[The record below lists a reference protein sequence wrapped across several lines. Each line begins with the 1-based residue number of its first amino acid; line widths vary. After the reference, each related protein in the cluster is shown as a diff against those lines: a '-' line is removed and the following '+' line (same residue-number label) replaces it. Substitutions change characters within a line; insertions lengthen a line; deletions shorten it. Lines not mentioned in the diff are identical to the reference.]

1 MENFIMNPQ
10 IEKLSRMLN
19 LSPYQSQTLVGGSDK
34 YNMSRLV
41 KRGGLL
47 YAPYNMRGVFG
58 RASDILRGRR
68 ADLIGYNKT
77 LLRGQRGIKFYAA
90 GYHCVRIGRFMY
102 YADSTGAAISR
113 RAFLRGINTC
123 DGR

>member
-19 LSPYQSQTLVGGSDK
+19 LSPYQAQTLVGGSDK

-90 GYHCVRIGRFMY
+90 GSLCSNWPLYVLCGFDRCGNITPRIFARY
-102 YADSTGAAISR
+102 KYV
-113 RAFLRGINTC
+113 
-123 DGR
+123 

>member
-1 MENFIMNPQ
+1 MNPQ

-58 RASDILRGRR
+58 RASRNKILCGRISLCSNWPLYVLCGF
-68 ADLIGYNKT
+68 DWCGNIT
-77 LLRGQRGIKFYAA
+77 P
-90 GYHCVRIGRFMY
+90 RIFARY
-102 YADSTGAAISR
+102 KYV
-113 RAFLRGINTC
+113 
-123 DGR
+123 